1 MVPFVTRE
9 EFCAEGVALTTDE
22 FMGYVQQEGDAA
34 TEKGILGRFNWLAY
48 RLNRNERINS
58 RGLEYYWK
66 YEGLDNTGGYTQRAW
81 LELAKIT
88 VLQAG
93 FVTTR
98 LL

>member
-1 MVPFVTRE
+1 
-9 EFCAEGVALTTDE
+9 
-22 FMGYVQQEGDAA
+22 MGYVQQEGDAA
-34 TEKGILGRFNWLAY
+34 TESGVLGRFNWLSF

-66 YEGLDNTGGYTQRAW
+66 YEGLDNTGSYTQRAW

-93 FVTTR
+93 YVTTQ
-98 LL
+98 LH